1 MALTLDL
8 SPYGWTGCSIRE
20 DLRGLRSS
28 LPSWRH
34 LPLLRSLPTSSLSMP
49 FSPFTDASGV
59 RYMPAYK
66 KGVVHNDRGTYST
79 LYRGGRVVYNC
90 KPSVTTGHVDLVL
103 KTPLKECA
111 IKEMKLHITP
121 AEDAATPTTRSHS
134 YSDEINAI
142 VYETIIHLLVCRT
155 LTKAGHPSFVPTF
168 HEIVAVGDAPL
179 DSPTRVKA
187 LWSVMEFLK
196 GETLQDVCRKRLT
209 SSATA
214 TTPEGRRAIETANE
228 DFLLDA
234 VTQLAYVLYVLQKD
248 LRFHHRDLKLN
259 NVFCRDTPS
268 TQVLALPTGVSWHC
282 KTDLVLLD
290 FGFSCIACGDENP
303 PSPRATLLGAGSW
316 FLSDDECCKEGRDM
330 AQFLYSL
337 HCHFPLHQYVGTG
350 VAAFFR
356 SAMTATTPS
365 GPVDLMNGV
374 TPEGVPL
381 PPGGK
386 PAYHKGIYCFLKRK
400 DVEVPTLA
408 PLEFLTALSFVEA
421 LVPLHLATTNS
432 LP

>member
-1 MALTLDL
+1 MALVFDL

-49 FSPFTDASGV
+49 LSPFTDASGA

-121 AEDAATPTTRSHS
+121 TEDAATPTTRSHS

-155 LTKAGHPSFVPTF
+155 LNKAGHPSFVPVF
-168 HEIVAVGDAPL
+168 HEIAAVGEAPL

-196 GETLQDVCRKRLT
+196 GETLQDVCRKRLVPLKN
-209 SSATA
+209 A
-214 TTPEGRRAIETANE
+214 TTPEGRKAFETANE

-234 VTQLAYVLYVLQKD
+234 VTQLAFVLYVLQKD

-268 TQVLALPTGVSWHC
+268 TQVLTLPTGVTWHC

-337 HCHFPLHQYVGTG
+337 HCHFPLQDYVGAG

-356 SAMTATTPS
+356 SVMTATTS
-365 GPVDLMNGV
+365 TGPVELTNGV

-381 PPGGK
+381 PRGTK

-408 PLEFLTALSFVEA
+408 PLEFLTALSFLEA
-421 LVPLHLATTNS
+421 LGPLPLCAPPPKS
-432 LP
+432 